1 MNCSICEGVAS
12 FAPHLSVVRYE
23 YEWSNVSRG
32 SQHEQSTFRRIR
44 NDTAVLL
51 YGFVDDELN
60 RTYHRTHGHRI
71 SKQMAA
77 HRCAS
82 SREVWDSP
90 LSGHIFHKMDKRI
103 LMIGVWNKE
112 IVFSLFLIFFG
123 IIRNWRNDS
132 NIESSPCPLLRSRIC
147 LTSLCFWLRSLFYD
161 CSLLWSWSLL
171 STLLWFRLYSNSCRD
186 NCSDCCSDLL

>member
-32 SQHEQSTFRRIR
+32 SQHEQSTFRRIH
-44 NDTAVLL
+44 NDTVVLL

-60 RTYHRTHGHRI
+60 RIYHQTHGHRI
-71 SKQMAA
+71 SRQMAA

-90 LSGHIFHKMDKRI
+90 LSGHIFHKTDKRI
-103 LMIGVWNKE
+103 LTIGVCKDKLE
-112 IVFSLFLIFFG
+112 VFSLLFNLLA
-123 IIRNWRNDS
+123 
-132 NIESSPCPLLRSRIC
+132 IEEEKKPSIA
-147 LTSLCFWLRSLFYD
+147 LFAKGGQIS
-161 CSLLWSWSLL
+161 CSYM
-171 STLLWFRLYSNSCRD
+171 T
-186 NCSDCCSDLL
+186 